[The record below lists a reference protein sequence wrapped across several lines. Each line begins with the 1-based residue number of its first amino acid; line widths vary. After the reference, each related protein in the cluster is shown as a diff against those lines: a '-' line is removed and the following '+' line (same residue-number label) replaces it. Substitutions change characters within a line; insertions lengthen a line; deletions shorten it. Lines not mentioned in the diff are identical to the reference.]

1 MRYDSRVTI
10 KLLSGKKYNPDTGRT
25 ESTESVLFDNVPC
38 NVNPLSPARAQ
49 ASFGNIYQDVSV
61 IRLQR
66 SNKEDLTRATHA
78 YVDGRAYKI
87 VNVVEYRH
95 DIAIYANE
103 VK

>member
-1 MRYDSRVTI
+1 MRYDDRTTI
-10 KLLSGKKYNPDTGRT
+10 VRLQDGAYNPNTGKR
-25 ESTESVLFDNVPC
+25 ESIKTVIHDNIPC
-38 NVNPLSPARAQ
+38 NLNPLSPARAQ
-49 ASFGNIYQDVSV
+49 ASFGNVYQDVTI

-87 VNVVEYRH
+87 VKVVEYRH
-95 DIAIYANE
+95 DTAIYANE